1 MPFRILALLLL
12 IAMASAA
19 APAKKVVPVAS
30 PVQRWMTTLT
40 PRQRVAQL
48 VVIKSFGNLP
58 PVRSRAYRQF
68 LKSVQIDGV
77 GGIIVNNRVGRSG
90 AITAEP
96 FEMVSFL
103 NRMQRLAKVPLLIGG
118 DFERGA
124 SMRVSGTV
132 KYPHMMAF
140 AATGSVEYSRY
151 LGLATARESRA
162 LGVHWV
168 YAPDADVNNNPE
180 NPIINIRSYGEDP
193 ALVAQHVRAYIEGA
207 KSDPANPVLV
217 TLKHFPGHGDTAT
230 DSHYGMP
237 KLEVDR
243 ARLDKIELVPF
254 RAGIAAGVDS
264 IMTAHIAVPTL
275 DPTGVPATIS
285 KPIITGLLRGEL
297 GFQGLISTDAMDM
310 AGLAAQYSAG
320 EAAVRALEAGV
331 DVLLIPS
338 NPEAAINGV
347 MAAIRSG
354 RLTQARVD
362 ASVRKVLAAKVKVGL
377 NKSRF
382 VKTDEIAD
390 ALDAEGAAEKAQ
402 EIASKAVTLIRNK
415 AGLLPLAKD
424 ANACVLLLGERKGNS
439 NGQAFL
445 DEMAIRAPKIPTLLV
460 DPQMPE
466 VQAPVGCQTVVI
478 GAYAQLGGYGPDNAA
493 LPGLYPAMVN
503 EMVKAGKQLILIGL
517 GNPYLIRAFPDVT
530 TYFTTYSPAPTSEV
544 AAVRAL
550 FGAVPMT
557 GRKVVTVE

>member
-1 MPFRILALLLL
+1 
-12 IAMASAA
+12 MAGTA
-19 APAKKVVPVAS
+19 APAKKAPPAN
-30 PVQRWMTTLT
+30 PVQRWMKTLT
-40 PRQRVAQL
+40 PRERVAQL
-48 VVIKSFGNLP
+48 VIIKSFGNLP
-58 PVRSRAYRQF
+58 PLRSRAYRQF

-90 AITAEP
+90 AINAEP
-96 FEMVSFL
+96 FEMASFL
-103 NRMQRLAKVPLLIGG
+103 NRMQKLAKVPLLIGG

-132 KYPHMMAF
+132 KYPHQMAF

-237 KLEVDR
+237 RLEVDR
-243 ARLDKIELVPF
+243 GRLDKIELVPF

-264 IMTAHIAVPTL
+264 IMTAHIAVPAL
-275 DPTGVPATIS
+275 DPTGVPSTIS

-310 AGLAAQYSAG
+310 AGLAAQYSPA

-382 VKTDEIAD
+382 VKTDELAD
-390 ALDAEGAAEKAQ
+390 ALDPEGAAEKAQ

-415 AGLLPLAKD
+415 AGLLPLLASD
-424 ANACVLLLGERKGNS
+424 ANACVLLLAERKGNS

-445 DEMAIRAPKIPTLLV
+445 DEMAVRAPKIPTLLV
-460 DPQMPE
+460 DPQMPDI
-466 VQAPVGCQTVVI
+466 QTPAGCQTVVV
-478 GAYAQLGGYGPDNAA
+478 GAYAQIGGYGKDNAA
-493 LPGLYPAMVN
+493 LPGQYPAIVN
-503 EMVKAGKQLILIGL
+503 DLVKAGKQLILISL

-550 FGAVPMT
+550 FGTVPMT